1 MTFQK
6 TVRFDQAGGIP
17 GEFMNVGPTRAE
29 SGIAKTVVAVGTAV
43 SEDPAAPGFWQQGLI
58 AGALRFGIVTTPK
71 QYAARGTQA
80 GGTLAPTMALP
91 ANSEIEVCT
100 MGHIWASSTTASSQP
115 GWVVQ
120 FDNTTGVL
128 SAKAAGPADAGNTLL
143 PNTKVAPL
151 PGAATTPNMIGVVLT
166 N

>member
-1 MTFQK
+1 MPFQS
-6 TVRFDQAGGIP
+6 TVRFDQAGGVP
-17 GEFMNVGPTRAE
+17 GDFMNDGPTRAE
-29 SGIAKTVVAVGTAV
+29 PGVALTAVTVGCAV
-43 SEDPAAPGFWQQGLI
+43 SESPTQPGRWQLGLI
-58 AGALRFGIVTTPK
+58 AGALRFGVVTNAK

-80 GGTLAPTMALP
+80 GGTLAPTLSLP
-91 ANSEIEVCT
+91 EASEIEVCT
-100 MGHIWASSTTASSQP
+100 MGHIWAASTTASSVP

-120 FDNTTGVL
+120 FDNTTGVI

-151 PGAATTPNMIGVVLT
+151 PGASTTPNLIGIVLT